1 MFGIKSYRFL
11 CQVFGD
17 FIFFRDEKC
26 SLIMLFAV
34 LSADAALLLLSAD
47 RMFAAGYSALIFFFF
62 NWIVK
67 SSQKLQASFQPRADC
82 SH

>member
-34 LSADAALLLLSAD
+34 LSADAAVLLLSAD
-47 RMFAAGYSALIFFFF
+47 RMFAAGYSALIFFFL
-62 NWIVK
+62 IG
-67 SSQKLQASFQPRADC
+67 L
-82 SH
+82 

>member
-1 MFGIKSYRFL
+1 MGVLGIKSYRFL

-26 SLIMLFAV
+26 CLIMLFAV
-34 LSADAALLLLSAD
+34 LSADTAALLLGAD
-47 RMFAAGYSALIFFFF
+47 RMFAAGCSALIFF

-67 SSQKLQASFQPRADC
+67 SSQKLQASFQPGAGC

>member
-34 LSADAALLLLSAD
+34 LSADAAVLLLGAD
-47 RMFAAGYSALIFFFF
+47 SVCCWMFSPDFFLIGF
-62 NWIVK
+62 
-67 SSQKLQASFQPRADC
+67 
-82 SH
+82 

>member
-1 MFGIKSYRFL
+1 MFGIKSYRSL

-34 LSADAALLLLSAD
+34 LSADAAAFLLGAD
-47 RMFAAGYSALIFFFF
+47 GVFAAACSALIF
-62 NWIVK
+62 
-67 SSQKLQASFQPRADC
+67 S
-82 SH
+82 

>member
-34 LSADAALLLLSAD
+34 LSADAAVLLLSAD

-62 NWIVK
+62 
-67 SSQKLQASFQPRADC
+67 
-82 SH
+82 